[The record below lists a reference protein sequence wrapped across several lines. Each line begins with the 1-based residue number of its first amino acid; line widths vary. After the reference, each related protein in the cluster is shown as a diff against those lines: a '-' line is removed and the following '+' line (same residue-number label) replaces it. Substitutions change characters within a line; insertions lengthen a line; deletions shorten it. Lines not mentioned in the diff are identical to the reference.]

1 MQPNYEKFISK
12 AKSICANRVW
22 TSRLMR
28 YALGT
33 DASCYSYVPKVVI
46 RANSEAEVIAL
57 LALAQQCHTPIT
69 FRAAGTSLSGQCSSD
84 SVLIITNEGF
94 KSIKIEGNII
104 ECGCGVIGCEANVA
118 LAKYGKKIGPDPATI
133 TTALIGGIFNN
144 NSSGMCC
151 GVEQNSYN
159 TIHSI
164 RAVLLD
170 GTIIDTQDKNS
181 VESFCKTHAHIVESL
196 QTLRAEILSDTELT
210 ALIKRKYKIKNTT
223 GYSINALA
231 DFSEIKDILN
241 HILIG
246 SEGTLAFIS
255 KVRYNA
261 VIDAKFKAC
270 GLLFFADLSEASKA
284 VVALSKLGREK
295 VVSAEMM
302 DYACLMSVKDIEG
315 VPSIVKECKEGY
327 SCILFQSE
335 SEVESKLEK
344 NLSAIKAEL
353 EHIKMPF
360 APLYSKDSSVYDAWW
375 KIRKGILP
383 IVAGTRPKGTTI
395 ITEDV
400 CFEIDKFTDGVLW
413 LQELFKKYNFDGVI
427 FGHALAGNLHF
438 NITPDLKDKK
448 QYDNFSALVEEM
460 SSKVALMG
468 GSAKAEH
475 GTGRMV
481 APFVEIEWG
490 KKAYAINVAIKNT
503 FDSER
508 LLNPNVIISD
518 DKDIFKKNLKSAPK
532 NLLNLPENNEM
543 INRCME
549 CGFCE
554 KNCPSREIT
563 LTPRQ
568 RIAVLRE
575 ITRLL
580 EEGKKS
586 EANALLAEY
595 EYFGDETCAGCSSC
609 LHLCPLGIDTAK
621 VAFELRKAMSV
632 KTLRFAQ
639 KIYNN
644 FGFVLG
650 VARGGLRIYRVASVI
665 LSESLVSKITA
676 IFHKLSANLPF
687 TPPFMPRANAY
698 KLQNKGANLNEKVV
712 YFTSCTNQ
720 IFAPNAKQRDTRPLQ
735 EVVES
740 ICAKANIGVI
750 YPQKIKQMCCGKMF
764 EDYEGIKAQNKAF
777 LEKELDIATQGGKYA
792 IITDHSSCFYS
803 VLEQFSDKFRVLDIS
818 EFILSI
824 SDKLAWRR
832 VDSPIWVHRLC
843 LLKKVGKDSA
853 IVEVA
858 KLCSDNV
865 RVIKSFECCGFAG
878 KKGFFT
884 PELNQ
889 SSTAHLC
896 DEITQ
901 GAMSDSLGEKDS
913 FGKKGAKKIIAVSSS
928 STCEIGLSAYG
939 KQKFQSVAY
948 LVDKLTTAK

>member
-1 MQPNYEKFISK
+1 MKPNYTTFISK
-12 AKSICANRVW
+12 AKSICIGRVW
-22 TSRLMR
+22 DSRLMR
-28 YALGT
+28 YALGV

-46 RANSEAEVIAL
+46 RANSEGEIIAL
-57 LALAQQCHTPIT
+57 LALARQCHTPIT

-84 SVLIITNEGF
+84 SVLIIANEGF
-94 KSIKIEGNII
+94 KSIEVKGNVI
-104 ECGCGVIGCEANVA
+104 ECGCGVIGCEANAA
-118 LAKYGKKIGPDPATI
+118 LAPLGKKIGPDPATI

-159 TIHSI
+159 TIHSV
-164 RAVLLD
+164 RAVLTD
-170 GTIIDTQDKNS
+170 GTIIDTADKNS
-181 VESFCKTHAHIVESL
+181 VESFCKTHAHIVKSL
-196 QTLRAEILSDTELT
+196 QKLRAEILADKELT
-210 ALIKRKYKIKNTT
+210 ALIARKYKIKNTT

-231 DFSEIKDILN
+231 DFSDIADILN

-284 VVALSKLGREK
+284 VVALSKLGRDK

-302 DYACLMSVKDIEG
+302 DYACLMAVKDSEG
-315 VPSIVKECKEGY
+315 IPSIVKECKEGY

-335 SEVESKLEK
+335 SQESSKLEA
-344 NLSAIKAEL
+344 NLTAIKAEL
-353 EHIKMPF
+353 ESIKMPF
-360 APLYSKDSSVYDAWW
+360 APLYSKDSHEYDAWW

-400 CFEIDKFTDGVLW
+400 CFEINKFTDGVAW
-413 LQELFKKYNFDGVI
+413 LQELFKKYGFDGVI

-448 QYDNFSALVEEM
+448 QYENFAALVEEM

-490 KKAYAINVAIKNT
+490 KKAYAINVAIKNA
-503 FDSER
+503 FDSAR
-508 LLNPNVIISD
+508 LLNPDVIISD
-518 DKDIFKKNLKSAPK
+518 DATIFKKNLKSAPK
-532 NLLNLPENNEM
+532 NLLNLPENSEM

-554 KNCPSREIT
+554 KNCPSREIA
-563 LTPRQ
+563 LTPRE

-580 EEGKKS
+580 EDGKKY
-586 EANALLAEY
+586 EADALLSEY
-595 EYFGDETCAGCSSC
+595 EYFGNETCAGCSSC
-609 LHLCPLGIDTAK
+609 LALCPLGIDTAN
-621 VAFELRKAMSV
+621 VAFELRVAMSG
-632 KTLRFAQ
+632 KTQKFAQ

-644 FGFVLG
+644 FSAILG
-650 VARGGLRIYRVASVI
+650 VARGGLRIYRVASAI
-665 LSESLVSKITA
+665 LSEFWVSKITGA
-676 IFHKLSANLPF
+676 LHKLSANLPF
-687 TPPFMPRANAY
+687 TPPFMPRANGY
-698 KLQNKGANLNEKVV
+698 TLTNKGENLPDKVV
-712 YFTSCTNQ
+712 YFTSCTNR
-720 IFAPNAKQRDTRPLQ
+720 IFAPNAKQRDKRPLQ

-740 ICAKANIGVI
+740 ICAKAKIGVI

-764 EDYEGIKAQNKAF
+764 EDYESIKAQNRAF
-777 LEKELDIATQGGKYA
+777 LESELQKATEDGKYA

-803 VLEQFSDKFRVLDIS
+803 TIAQFGDKYKVYDIS

-824 SDKLAWRR
+824 SDKLAWSK
-832 VDSPIWVHRLC
+832 VDSPLLVHRLC
-843 LLKKVGKDSA
+843 LLKKLGKDSA

-858 KLCSDNV
+858 KLCSDDV
-865 RVIKSFECCGFAG
+865 RVVKSFECCGFAG

-884 PELNQ
+884 PELNK
-889 SSTAHLC
+889 SSTAHLA
-896 DEITQ
+896 DESATN
-901 GAMSDSLGEKDS
+901 
-913 FGKKGAKKIIAVSSS
+913 IIGVSSS
-928 STCEIGLSAYG
+928 STCEIGLCAYSES
-939 KQKFQSVAY
+939 KFQNVAY
-948 LVDKLTTAK
+948 MVDKATSAK

>member
-1 MQPNYEKFISK
+1 MKPNYTTFISK
-12 AKSICANRVW
+12 AKSICIGRVW
-22 TSRLMR
+22 DSHLMR
-28 YALGT
+28 YALGV
-33 DASCYSYVPKVVI
+33 DASCYSFVPKVVI
-46 RANSEAEVIAL
+46 RANSEDEIIAL
-57 LALAQQCHTPIT
+57 LALARQCHTPIT

-84 SVLIITNEGF
+84 SVLIIANEGF
-94 KSIKIEGNII
+94 KSIEVKGNVI
-104 ECGCGVIGCEANVA
+104 ECGCGVIGCEANAA
-118 LAKYGKKIGPDPATI
+118 LAPLGKKIGPDPATI

-159 TIHSI
+159 TIHSV
-164 RAVLLD
+164 RAVLID
-170 GTIIDTQDKNS
+170 GTIIDTADKNS
-181 VESFCKTHAHIVESL
+181 VESFCKTHAHIVKSL
-196 QTLRAEILSDTELT
+196 QKLRTEILADKELT
-210 ALIKRKYKIKNTT
+210 ALIARKYKIKNTT

-231 DFSEIKDILN
+231 DFSDIADILN

-302 DYACLMSVKDIEG
+302 DYACLMAVKDSEG
-315 VPSIVKECKEGY
+315 IPSIVKQCKEGY

-335 SEVESKLEK
+335 SQSESVLEV
-344 NLSAIKAEL
+344 NLAAIKVEL
-353 EHIKMPF
+353 ESIKMPF
-360 APLYSKDSSVYDAWW
+360 APLYSKDSRQYDAWW

-400 CFEIDKFTDGVLW
+400 CFEIDKFTDGVAF
-413 LQELFKKYNFDGVI
+413 LQELFKKYGFDGVI

-448 QYDNFSALVEEM
+448 QYENFAALVEEM
-460 SSKVALMG
+460 SSKVVLMG

-490 KKAYAINVAIKNT
+490 KKAYAINVAIKNA
-503 FDSER
+503 FDSAR
-508 LLNPNVIISD
+508 LLNPDVIISD
-518 DKDIFKKNLKSAPK
+518 DATIFKKNLKSAPK
-532 NLLNLPENNEM
+532 NLLNLPENSEM

-554 KNCPSREIT
+554 KNCPSREIA

-580 EEGKKS
+580 EDGKTH
-586 EANALLAEY
+586 EADALLSEY
-595 EYFGDETCAGCSSC
+595 EYFGNETCAGCSSC
-609 LHLCPLGIDTAK
+609 LALCPLGIDTAN
-621 VAFELRKAMSV
+621 VAFELRKAMSG
-632 KTLRFAQ
+632 KTQKVAQ
-639 KIYNN
+639 KIYDN
-644 FGFVLG
+644 FSSVLG
-650 VARGGLRIYRVASVI
+650 IARGGLRIYRVASVI
-665 LSESLVSKITA
+665 LSEFWVSKITGA
-676 IFHKLSANLPF
+676 LHKTSANLPF
-687 TPPFMPRANAY
+687 TPPFMPRANGY
-698 KLQNKGANLNEKVV
+698 TLTNKGENLPDKVV
-712 YFTSCTNQ
+712 YFTSCTNR
-720 IFAPNAKQRDTRPLQ
+720 IFAPNAKQRDKRPLQ

-740 ICAKANIGVI
+740 ICAKAKIGII

-764 EDYEGIKAQNKAF
+764 EDYESIKAQNMAF
-777 LEKELDIATQGGKYA
+777 LESELQKATEDGKYA
-792 IITDHSSCFYS
+792 IVTDHSSCFYS
-803 VLEQFSDKFRVLDIS
+803 TIAQFGDRYKVYDIS

-824 SDKLAWRR
+824 SDKLAWSK
-832 VDSPIWVHRLC
+832 VDSPLLVHRLC
-843 LLKKVGKDSA
+843 LLKKLGKDNA

-858 KLCSDNV
+858 KLCSDDV

-884 PELNQ
+884 PELNK
-889 SSTAHLC
+889 SSTAHLA
-896 DEITQ
+896 DESATN
-901 GAMSDSLGEKDS
+901 
-913 FGKKGAKKIIAVSSS
+913 IIGVSSS
-928 STCEIGLSAYG
+928 STCEIGLCAYSES
-939 KQKFQSVAY
+939 KFQSVAY
-948 LVDKLTTAK
+948 MVDKATSAK

>member
-1 MQPNYEKFISK
+1 MQPNYKDFINK
-12 AKSICANRVW
+12 AKSICTNRVW
-22 TSRLMR
+22 TSHLMR

-57 LALAQQCHTPIT
+57 LALARQYHTPIT

-84 SVLIITNEGF
+84 SVLIIANEGF
-94 KSIKIEGNII
+94 KGIKIDGNVI

-118 LAKYGKKIGPDPATI
+118 LAQYGKKIGPDPATI

-159 TIHSI
+159 TIHSV

-170 GTIIDTQDKNS
+170 GTIIDTSDKNS
-181 VESFCKTHAHIVESL
+181 VESFCKTHAHIVQSL
-196 QTLRAEILSDTELT
+196 QNLRTEILNDTELT

-231 DFSEIKDILN
+231 DFSEISDILN

-284 VVALSKLGREK
+284 VVTLSKLGRK
-295 VVSAEMM
+295 RVVSAEMM
-302 DYACLMSVKDIEG
+302 DYACLMSVKDIDG

-335 SEVESKLEK
+335 SEVESELET
-344 NLSAIKAEL
+344 NLTTIKAEL
-353 EHIKMPF
+353 KHIKMPF
-360 APLYSKDSSVYDAWW
+360 TPLYSTNPAEYDAWW

-400 CFEIDKFTDGVLW
+400 CFEIDKFTDGVMW

-448 QYDNFSALVEEM
+448 QYENFAALVEEM

-503 FDSER
+503 FDPER
-508 LLNPNVIISD
+508 LLNPDVIISD
-518 DKDIFKKNLKSAPK
+518 DKDIFKKNLKTAPK

-568 RIAVLRE
+568 RIATLRE

-580 EEGKKS
+580 DDGKNK
-586 EANALLAEY
+586 EAETLLSEY
-595 EYFGDETCAGCSSC
+595 EYAGNETCAGCSSC

-621 VAFELRKAMSV
+621 VAFELRKIMSI
-632 KTLRFAQ
+632 KTQKFAQ
-639 KIYNN
+639 KIYDN

-650 VARGGLRIYRVASVI
+650 VARGGLRLYRLTSII
-665 LSESLVSKITA
+665 LSESLVSKITSCL
-676 IFHKLSANLPF
+676 HKINANLPF
-687 TPPFMPRANAY
+687 TPPFMPRANTY
-698 KLQNKGANLNEKVV
+698 KLHNKGTNLPQKIV

-720 IFAPNAKQRDTRPLQ
+720 IFAPNPKQRDKRPLQ

-750 YPQKIKQMCCGKMF
+750 YPQKIKQMCCGKIF
-764 EDYEGIKAQNKAF
+764 EDYDSIKAQNTAF
-777 LEKELDIATQGGKYA
+777 LETQLSEATHGGKYA

-803 VLEQFSDKFRVLDIS
+803 VLEQFSDKFQVLDIS

-824 SDKLAWRR
+824 SDKLTWHK
-832 VDSPIWVHRLC
+832 VNSPIWVHKLC
-843 LLKKVGKDSA
+843 LLKKVGKDNA

-858 KLCSDNV
+858 KLCSDDV

-889 SSTAHLC
+889 SSTAHLS
-896 DEITQ
+896 DEISQDNTLK
-901 GAMSDSLGEKDS
+901 SENTKN
-913 FGKKGAKKIIAVSSS
+913 IIAISSS
-928 STCEIGLSAYG
+928 STCEIGLSAYS
-939 KQKFQSVAY
+939 KSKFQSIAY
-948 LVDKLTTAK
+948 LVDSVTSAK

>member
-1 MQPNYEKFISK
+1 MQPNYTTFISK
-12 AKSICANRVW
+12 AKSICAGRVW
-22 TSRLMR
+22 DSRLMR
-28 YALGT
+28 YALGV

-46 RANSEAEVIAL
+46 RANSEDEIVHL
-57 LALAQQCHTPIT
+57 LALARQCHTPIT

-84 SVLIITNEGF
+84 SVLIIANEGF
-94 KSIKIEGNII
+94 KSIEVKGNVI
-104 ECGCGVIGCEANVA
+104 ECGCGVIGCEANAA
-118 LAKYGKKIGPDPATI
+118 LAPLGKKIGPDPATI

-159 TIHSI
+159 TIHSV
-164 RAVLLD
+164 RAVLVD
-170 GTIIDTQDKNS
+170 GTIIDTADKKS
-181 VESFCKTHAHIVESL
+181 VESFCKTHAHIVKSL
-196 QTLRAEILSDTELT
+196 QKLRAEILADKELT
-210 ALIKRKYKIKNTT
+210 ALIARKYKIKNTT

-231 DFSEIKDILN
+231 DFSDIADILN

-284 VVALSKLGREK
+284 VVALSKLGRDK

-302 DYACLMSVKDIEG
+302 DYACLMAVKDSEG
-315 VPSIVKECKEGY
+315 IPSIVKECKEGY

-335 SEVESKLEK
+335 SQELSKLEA
-344 NLSAIKAEL
+344 NLTAIKAEL
-353 EHIKMPF
+353 ESIKMPF
-360 APLYSKDSSVYDAWW
+360 EPLYSKDSHEYDAWW

-400 CFEIDKFTDGVLW
+400 CFEIDKFTDGVAW
-413 LQELFKKYNFDGVI
+413 LQELFKKYGFDGVI

-448 QYDNFSALVEEM
+448 QYENFAALVEEM

-490 KKAYAINVAIKNT
+490 KKAYAINVAIKNA
-503 FDSER
+503 FDSAR
-508 LLNPNVIISD
+508 LLNPDVIISD
-518 DKDIFKKNLKSAPK
+518 DATIFKKNLKSAPK
-532 NLLNLPENNEM
+532 NLLNLPENSEM

-554 KNCPSREIT
+554 KNCPSREIA
-563 LTPRQ
+563 LSPRQ

-580 EEGKKS
+580 EDGKKY
-586 EANALLAEY
+586 EADTLLSEY
-595 EYFGDETCAGCSSC
+595 EYFGNETCAGCSSC
-609 LHLCPLGIDTAK
+609 LALCPLGIDTAN
-621 VAFELRKAMSV
+621 VAFELRVAMSG
-632 KTLRFAQ
+632 KTQKIAQ

-644 FGFVLG
+644 FSVILG
-650 VARGGLRIYRVASVI
+650 VARGGLRIYRFASVI
-665 LSESLVSKITA
+665 FSEFWVSKITGA
-676 IFHKLSANLPF
+676 LHKISANLPF

-698 KLQNKGANLNEKVV
+698 TLTNKGENLPDKVV
-712 YFTSCTNQ
+712 YFTSCTNR

-740 ICAKANIGVI
+740 ICAKAKIGVI

-764 EDYEGIKAQNKAF
+764 EDYESIKAQNMAF
-777 LEKELDIATQGGKYA
+777 LESELQKATEDGKYA

-803 VLEQFSDKFRVLDIS
+803 TIAQFGDKYKVYDIS
-818 EFILSI
+818 EFILQI
-824 SDKLAWRR
+824 SDKLAWRK
-832 VDSPIWVHRLC
+832 VDSPLLVHRLC
-843 LLKKVGKDSA
+843 LLKKLGKDSA

-858 KLCSDNV
+858 KLCSDDV
-865 RVIKSFECCGFAG
+865 RVVKSFECCGFAG

-889 SSTAHLC
+889 SSTAHLAS
-896 DEITQ
+896 ESAQ
-901 GAMSDSLGEKDS
+901 N
-913 FGKKGAKKIIAVSSS
+913 IIGVSSS
-928 STCEIGLSAYG
+928 STCEIGLCAYSESR
-939 KQKFQSVAY
+939 FQSVAY
-948 LVDKLTTAK
+948 MVDKATSAK

>member
-1 MQPNYEKFISK
+1 
-12 AKSICANRVW
+12 
-22 TSRLMR
+22 MR
-28 YALGT
+28 YALGV

-46 RANSEAEVIAL
+46 RANSEDEIIAL
-57 LALAQQCHTPIT
+57 LALARQCHTPIT

-84 SVLIITNEGF
+84 SVLVIANEGF
-94 KSIKIEGNII
+94 KSIEVNGNVI
-104 ECGCGVIGCEANVA
+104 ECGCGVIGCEANAA
-118 LAKYGKKIGPDPATI
+118 LAKFGKKIGPDPATI

-159 TIHSI
+159 TIHSV
-164 RAVLLD
+164 RAVLTD
-170 GTIIDTQDKNS
+170 GTIIDTSDKNS

-196 QTLRAEILSDTELT
+196 QKLRAEILADDELT
-210 ALIKRKYKIKNTT
+210 KLIARKYKIKNTT

-231 DFSEIKDILN
+231 DFSDIADILN

-284 VVALSKLGREK
+284 VVALSKLGRDK

-302 DYACLMSVKDIEG
+302 DYACLMAVKDSEG
-315 VPSIVKECKEGY
+315 IPSIVKECKEGY

-335 SEVESKLEK
+335 SQETSKLEA
-344 NLSAIKAEL
+344 NLVAIKAEL
-353 EHIKMPF
+353 ESIKMPF
-360 APLYSKDSSVYDAWW
+360 TPLYSKDSREYDAWW

-400 CFEIDKFTDGVLW
+400 CFEIDKFTDGVAW
-413 LQELFKKYNFDGVI
+413 LQELFKKYGFDGVI

-448 QYDNFSALVEEM
+448 QYENFAALVEEM

-490 KKAYAINVAIKNT
+490 KKAYAINVAIKNI

-508 LLNPNVIISD
+508 LLNPDVIISD
-518 DKDIFKKNLKSAPK
+518 DATIFKKNLKSAPK
-532 NLLNLPENNEM
+532 NLLNLPENSEM

-580 EEGKKS
+580 EDGKKY
-586 EANALLAEY
+586 EADALLSEY

-609 LHLCPLGIDTAK
+609 LALCPLGIDTAN
-621 VAFELRKAMSV
+621 VAFELRKAMSG
-632 KTLRFAQ
+632 KTQKFAQ
-639 KIYNN
+639 KIYDN
-644 FGFVLG
+644 FSAILS
-650 VARGGLRIYRVASVI
+650 VARGGLRIYRFASVI
-665 LSESLVSKITA
+665 ISEFWISKITGA
-676 IFHKLSANLPF
+676 LHKLSANLPF
-687 TPPFMPRANAY
+687 TPPFMPRANGY
-698 KLQNKGANLNEKVV
+698 NLTNKGENLPEKVV
-712 YFTSCTNQ
+712 YFTSCTNR
-720 IFAPNAKQRDTRPLQ
+720 IFAPNAKQRDKRPLQ

-740 ICAKANIGVI
+740 ICAKAKIGII
-750 YPQKIKQMCCGKMF
+750 YPHKIKQMCCGKMF
-764 EDYEGIKAQNKAF
+764 EDYESIKAQNMAF
-777 LEKELDIATQGGKYA
+777 LESELEKATCGGKYA
-792 IITDHSSCFYS
+792 ILTDHSSCFYS
-803 VLEQFSDKFRVLDIS
+803 TIAQFGDRFKVYDIS

-824 SDKLAWRR
+824 SDKLAWSK
-832 VDSPIWVHRLC
+832 VDSPLLVHRLC
-843 LLKKVGKDSA
+843 LLKKMGKDSA

-858 KLCSDNV
+858 KLCSDDV
-865 RVIKSFECCGFAG
+865 RVVKSFECCGFAG

-884 PELNQ
+884 PELNK
-889 SSTAHLC
+889 SSTAHLA
-896 DEITQ
+896 DESATN
-901 GAMSDSLGEKDS
+901 
-913 FGKKGAKKIIAVSSS
+913 IIGVSSS
-928 STCEIGLSAYG
+928 STCEIGLCAYSES
-939 KQKFQSVAY
+939 KFQSVAY
-948 LVDKLTTAK
+948 LVDKATSAK

>member
-1 MQPNYEKFISK
+1 MQPNYELFINK
-12 AKSICANRVW
+12 AKTICTGRVW
-22 TSRLMR
+22 DSYLMR
-28 YALGT
+28 YALGV
-33 DASCYSYVPKVVI
+33 DASCYNYVPKVVI
-46 RANSEAEVIAL
+46 RANNESEVIAL
-57 LALAQQCHTPIT
+57 LALARECHTPIT

-84 SVLIITNEGF
+84 SVLIIANEGF
-94 KSIKIEGNII
+94 KSIEIKGNVI
-104 ECGCGVIGCEANVA
+104 ECGCGVIGCEANAA
-118 LAKYGKKIGPDPATI
+118 LAEFGKKIGPDPATI
-133 TTALIGGIFNN
+133 ATALIGGIFNN

-170 GTIIDTQDKNS
+170 GTIIDTSDKNS
-181 VESFCKTHAHIVESL
+181 VKSFCKSHKYIVESL
-196 QTLRAEILSDTELT
+196 QNLRAEILADTELT
-210 ALIKRKYKIKNTT
+210 NLIARKYKIKNTT

-231 DFSEIKDILN
+231 DFSDIADILN

-284 VVALSKLGREK
+284 VVALSKLGRDK

-302 DYACLMSVKDIEG
+302 DYACLMAVKDSDGI
-315 VPSIVKECKEGY
+315 PNIVRECKEGY

-335 SEVESKLEK
+335 SQEQSQLEA
-344 NLSAIKAEL
+344 NLVAIKAEL
-353 EHIKMPF
+353 ESIKMPF
-360 APLYSKDSSVYDAWW
+360 APLYSKDSREYDAWW

-400 CFEIDKFTDGVLW
+400 CFEIDKFTDGVAW
-413 LQELFKKYNFDGVI
+413 LQELFKKYGFDGVI

-448 QYDNFSALVEEM
+448 QYENFAFLVEEM

-490 KKAYAINVAIKNT
+490 KKAYQINVAIKNI

-508 LLNPNVIISD
+508 LLNPDVIISD
-518 DKDIFKKNLKSAPK
+518 DATIFKKNLKSAPK

-554 KNCPSREIT
+554 KNCPSREIA

-580 EEGKKS
+580 ENGDKI
-586 EANALLAEY
+586 EADALLGEY
-595 EYFGDETCAGCSSC
+595 EYFGNETCAGCSSC
-609 LHLCPLGIDTAK
+609 LTLCPLGIDTANI
-621 VAFELRKAMSV
+621 AFELRKIVST
-632 KTLRFAQ
+632 KTQRFAQ
-639 KIYNN
+639 KIYDN
-644 FGFVLG
+644 FAFVLG
-650 VARGGLRIYRVASVI
+650 VARGGLRVHRIASVI
-665 LSESLVSKITA
+665 FSEFVVSKITGA
-676 IFHKLSANLPF
+676 LHKVSANLPF
-687 TPPFMPRANAY
+687 TPPFMPRANGY
-698 KLQNKGANLNEKVV
+698 KLINRPANNANQNTDKGENLPSKVV
-712 YFTSCTNQ
+712 YFTSCTNRT
-720 IFAPNAKQRDTRPLQ
+720 FAPNAKHSDKRPLQ

-740 ICAKANIGVI
+740 ICAKANIAVL
-750 YPQKIKQMCCGKMF
+750 YPKQIQKMCCGKIF
-764 EDYEGIKAQNKAF
+764 EDYGNIKAQNMAF
-777 LEKELDIATQGGKYA
+777 LESELEMATCGGKYA
-792 IITDHSSCFYS
+792 ILTDHSSCFYS
-803 VLEQFSDKFRVLDIS
+803 TLTQFGDRFKVYDIS
-818 EFILSI
+818 EFILQI
-824 SDKLAWRR
+824 SDKLSWRK
-832 VDSPIWVHRLC
+832 VDSPLLVHRLC
-843 LLKKVGKDSA
+843 LLKKLGKDSA

-858 KLCSDNV
+858 KLCSDDV
-865 RVIKSFECCGFAG
+865 RVVKSFECCGFAG

-884 PELNQ
+884 PELNK
-889 SSTAHLC
+889 SSTAHLRK
-896 DEITQ
+896 ESAQ
-901 GAMSDSLGEKDS
+901 N
-913 FGKKGAKKIIAVSSS
+913 IIGVSSS
-928 STCEIGLSAYG
+928 STCEIGLCAYSES
-939 KQKFQSVAY
+939 KFQNIAY
-948 LVDKLTTAK
+948 LVDRATSAKS

>member
-1 MQPNYEKFISK
+1 MKPNYTTFISK
-12 AKSICANRVW
+12 AKSICDGRVW
-22 TSRLMR
+22 DSHLMR
-28 YALGT
+28 YALGV
-33 DASCYSYVPKVVI
+33 DASCYSFVPKVVI
-46 RANSEAEVIAL
+46 RANSEDEIVRL
-57 LALAQQCHTPIT
+57 LALARQCHTPIT

-84 SVLIITNEGF
+84 SVLIIANEGF
-94 KSIKIEGNII
+94 KSIEVNGNVI

-118 LAKYGKKIGPDPATI
+118 LAPLGKKIGPDPATI

-159 TIHSI
+159 TIHSV
-164 RAVLLD
+164 RAVLTD
-170 GTIIDTQDKNS
+170 GTIIDTADKNS
-181 VESFCKTHAHIVESL
+181 VESFCKTHAHIVKSL
-196 QTLRAEILSDTELT
+196 QKLRAEILADKELT
-210 ALIKRKYKIKNTT
+210 ALIARKYKIKNTT

-231 DFSEIKDILN
+231 DFSDIADILN

-284 VVALSKLGREK
+284 VVALSKLGRDK

-302 DYACLMSVKDIEG
+302 DYACLMAVKDSEG
-315 VPSIVKECKEGY
+315 IPSIVKECKEGY

-335 SEVESKLEK
+335 SQEPSKLEA
-344 NLSAIKAEL
+344 NLTAIKAEL
-353 EHIKMPF
+353 ESIKMPF
-360 APLYSKDSSVYDAWW
+360 EPLYSKDSHEYDAWW

-400 CFEIDKFTDGVLW
+400 CFEIDKFTDGVAW
-413 LQELFKKYNFDGVI
+413 LQELFKKYGFDGVI

-448 QYDNFSALVEEM
+448 QYENFAALVEEM

-490 KKAYAINVAIKNT
+490 KKAYAINVAIKNA
-503 FDSER
+503 FDEKR
-508 LLNPNVIISD
+508 LLNPDVIISD
-518 DKDIFKKNLKSAPK
+518 DATIFKKNLKSAPK
-532 NLLNLPENNEM
+532 NLLNLPENSEM

-554 KNCPSREIT
+554 KNCPSREIA
-563 LTPRQ
+563 LTPRE

-580 EEGKKS
+580 EDGKKY
-586 EANALLAEY
+586 EADALLSEY
-595 EYFGDETCAGCSSC
+595 EYFGNETCATCSSC
-609 LHLCPLGIDTAK
+609 LALCPLGIDTAN
-621 VAFELRKAMSV
+621 VAFELRVAMSG
-632 KTLRFAQ
+632 KTQKIAQ

-644 FGFVLG
+644 FSAILG

-665 LSESLVSKITA
+665 FGEFWISKITGA
-676 IFHKLSANLPF
+676 LHKLSANLPF
-687 TPPFMPRANAY
+687 TPPFMPRANGY
-698 KLQNKGANLNEKVV
+698 TLTNKGENLPDKVV
-712 YFTSCTNQ
+712 YFTSCMNR
-720 IFAPNAKQRDTRPLQ
+720 IFAPNAKQRDKRPLQ

-740 ICAKANIGVI
+740 ICAKAKIGVI

-764 EDYEGIKAQNKAF
+764 EDYESIKAQNMAF
-777 LEKELDIATQGGKYA
+777 LESELQKATEDGKYA

-803 VLEQFSDKFRVLDIS
+803 TIAQFRDRYKVYDIS

-824 SDKLAWRR
+824 SDKLAWSK
-832 VDSPIWVHRLC
+832 VDSPLLVHRLC
-843 LLKKVGKDSA
+843 LLKKLGKDSA

-858 KLCSDNV
+858 KLCSNDV
-865 RVIKSFECCGFAG
+865 RVVKSFECCGFAG

-884 PELNQ
+884 PELNK
-889 SSTAHLC
+889 SSTAHLA
-896 DEITQ
+896 DESATN
-901 GAMSDSLGEKDS
+901 
-913 FGKKGAKKIIAVSSS
+913 IIGVSSS
-928 STCEIGLSAYG
+928 STCEIGLCAYSESR
-939 KQKFQSVAY
+939 FQSVAY
-948 LVDKLTTAK
+948 MVDKATSAK

>member
-1 MQPNYEKFISK
+1 MQPNYEQFISK

-22 TSRLMR
+22 TSHLMR

-57 LALAQQCHTPIT
+57 LALARKYHTPIT

-94 KSIKIEGNII
+94 KDIKIDGNVI
-104 ECGCGVIGCEANVA
+104 ECGCGVIGCEANAA
-118 LAKYGKKIGPDPATI
+118 LAQYGKKIGPDPATI

-170 GTIIDTQDKNS
+170 GTIIDTSDKNS
-181 VESFCKTHAHIVESL
+181 IESFCKTHAHIVKTL
-196 QTLRAEILSDTELT
+196 QNLRTKIVSDKELS
-210 ALIKRKYKIKNTT
+210 ALIARKYKIKNTT
-223 GYSINALA
+223 GYSINALL
-231 DFSEIKDILN
+231 DFSEISDILN

-284 VVALSKLGREK
+284 VVALSKLGRKK

-302 DYACLMSVKDIEG
+302 DYACLMSVKNIEG
-315 VPSIVKECKEGY
+315 VPSIIKECKEGY

-335 SEVESKLEK
+335 SEAQSELET

-353 EHIKMPF
+353 AHIKMPF
-360 APLYSKDSSVYDAWW
+360 APLYSKDSNVYDAWW

-400 CFEIDKFTDGVLW
+400 CFEIDKFTDGVVW
-413 LQELFKKYNFDGVI
+413 LQELFKKYHFDGVI

-490 KKAYAINVAIKNT
+490 KKAYAINVAIKNA
-503 FDSER
+503 FDSAR
-508 LLNPNVIISD
+508 LLNPDVIISD

-580 EEGKKS
+580 EDGKKS
-586 EANALLAEY
+586 EADAILREY
-595 EYFGDETCAGCSSC
+595 EYAGNETCAGCSSC

-621 VAFELRKAMSV
+621 VALELRKIISA
-632 KTLRFAQ
+632 KTLHLAR
-639 KIYNN
+639 KIYNH
-644 FGFVLG
+644 FSATLILV
-650 VARGGLRIYRVASVI
+650 RGGLRIYRAVSAI
-665 LSESLVSKITA
+665 LGESLVSKITA
-676 IFHKLSANLPF
+676 RLHKINANLPF

-698 KLQNKGANLNEKVV
+698 KLHDKGANLNDKIV

-720 IFAPNAKQRDTRPLQ
+720 IFAPNPTQRDMRPLQ
-735 EVVES
+735 EAVES
-740 ICAKANIGVI
+740 ICAKAKIGVI
-750 YPQKIKQMCCGKMF
+750 YPQKIRQMCCGKMF
-764 EDYEGIKAQNKAF
+764 ENYTSIKAQNKAF
-777 LEKELDIATQGGKYA
+777 LEAELDIATQNGKYA
-792 IITDHSSCFYS
+792 IVTDHSSCFYS
-803 VLEQFSDKFRVLDIS
+803 VLEQFSDRFKVLDLS

-824 SDKLAWRR
+824 SDKLAWHK
-832 VDSPIWVHRLC
+832 VDSQILVHRLC
-843 LLKKVGKDSA
+843 LLKKIGKDSA
-853 IVEVA
+853 IMEVA
-858 KLCSDNV
+858 RLCSDNV
-865 RVIKSFECCGFAG
+865 RSIKSFECCGFAG

-884 PELNQ
+884 PSLNQ
-889 SSTAHLC
+889 SSTAHLN
-896 DEITQ
+896 E
-901 GAMSDSLGEKDS
+901 E
-913 FGKKGAKKIIAVSSS
+913 AKRDFIGVSSS
-928 STCEIGLSAYG
+928 STCEIGLSAYSEC
-939 KQKFQSVAY
+939 KFQSVAY
-948 LVDKLTTAK
+948 IVDKLTSAK